1 MLRRSLALGSCLA
14 ATLVVAACQDV
25 ATSSAPLAP
34 TAPTRSLSTD
44 LSVSRPALTLPAST
58 PAVDRL
64 FSEFG
69 TRAINPGDYV
79 CSDESPI
86 IDYVNNELSL
96 TLSTTAER
104 NRFFALYNRYADL
117 LPTYEALF
125 FQTTATPQTFGY
137 QGEFTQVMRKTERD
151 VKNFWDIPS
160 AQIQVVAMHGTM
172 LSDTARTYA
181 TYTQVF
187 GFAPA
192 ASRAAARVLRDSL
205 AASTTMNG
213 GNYSFWTFNSVSFR
227 DREDG
232 IPDKIVMG
240 DGILEGY
247 AAIGYSDV
255 APQAIFA
262 HEFAHQIQYENEYFD
277 DLGNVTAPE
286 ATRYTELMADAM
298 SAYYLTHA
306 RGEALNQKRVE
317 EFLNVFYQIG
327 DCAFTNPGHHGT
339 PNQRM
344 KAAQFG
350 FKVADDFQK
359 QGHILTSAEFHD
371 LFLAYYPTL
380 IAPDAPAP

>member
-1 MLRRSLALGSCLA
+1 
-14 ATLVVAACQDV
+14 
-25 ATSSAPLAP
+25 
-34 TAPTRSLSTD
+34 
-44 LSVSRPALTLPAST
+44 
-58 PAVDRL
+58 L